1 MIRVVIADDQDLIR
15 VGLRTILEAEDD
27 IVVVGEAESGPAA
40 ARVAAAAGADVVL
53 MDVEMPGGDGIAA
66 VLAVISE
73 RPAAR
78 VIMLTTFDLDDY
90 VADSLRAGASGFLL
104 KTTPRTELVAA
115 IRRVHQGELMFA
127 PTVTRRLVETF
138 VTAPSSRSAERT
150 LRELTERE
158 RDVFLELATGASN
171 AEIAAR
177 LYLGEATVKTHV
189 TRILAKLGV
198 HDRIQAVVHAYE
210 SGVVRPSGDRI

>member
-1 MIRVVIADDQDLIR
+1 MIRVVIVDDQDLIR
-15 VGLRTILEAEDD
+15 VGLRTILDAEDG
-27 IVVVGEAESGPAA
+27 IEVTGEAENGLAA
-40 ARVAAAAGADVVL
+40 ARVAVAARADVVL
-53 MDVEMPGGDGIAA
+53 MDVEMPGGNGIAG
-66 VLAVISE
+66 VRSVILE
-73 RPAAR
+73 RPSAR

-104 KTTPRTELVAA
+104 KTTPRTEMVEA
-115 IRRVHQGELMFA
+115 IRRVHRGELMFA

-150 LRELTERE
+150 LRDLTERE

-177 LYLGEATVKTHV
+177 LHLGEATVKTHV

-210 SGVVRPSGDRI
+210 SGVVSPSRDRI